1 MTLKII
7 ISRYYIQMCVCV
19 SNMYR
24 YLNVLF
30 FKMNVNDVQCS
41 KCSSKCMLSF
51 FNLQEV
57 GLALGVR
64 VCSIYK

>member
-1 MTLKII
+1 MF
-7 ISRYYIQMCVCV
+7 SVQ
-19 SNMYR
+19 
-24 YLNVLF
+24 NVL
-30 FKMNVNDVQCS
+30 Q
-41 KCSSKCMLSF
+41 KCMLSF

>member
-1 MTLKII
+1 MGMFVG
-7 ISRYYIQMCVCV
+7 ISIRSSVLVPYDYCGYVLCGTWYYVFSVQ
-19 SNMYR
+19 
-24 YLNVLF
+24 NVLQ
-30 FKMNVNDVQCS
+30 NVP
-41 KCSSKCMLSF
+41 CMLSF

>member
-1 MTLKII
+1 MYVGAPVCII
-7 ISRYYIQMCVCV
+7 YVVRGTMCSV
-19 SNMYR
+19 
-24 YLNVLF
+24 
-30 FKMNVNDVQCS
+30 FKMFFT
-41 KCSSKCMLSF
+41 KCMLSF

>member
-1 MTLKII
+1 MNIYVNI
-7 ISRYYIQMCVCV
+7 MYVCV
-19 SNMYR
+19 VYSVCMYR
-24 YLNVLF
+24 YMYYVFSVQNVLQ
-30 FKMNVNDVQCS
+30 NVC
-41 KCSSKCMLSF
+41 LSF

>member
-1 MTLKII
+1 MYVCTCM
-7 ISRYYIQMCVCV
+7 YYVV
-19 SNMYR
+19 RGTMYVFSVQ
-24 YLNVLF
+24 NVLQ
-30 FKMNVNDVQCS
+30 NVP
-41 KCSSKCMLSF
+41 CMLSF

>member
-1 MTLKII
+1 MYVYL
-7 ISRYYIQMCVCV
+7 Y
-19 SNMYR
+19 NMYVCGTW
-24 YLNVLF
+24 YYVFSVQNVLQ
-30 FKMNVNDVQCS
+30 NVP
-41 KCSSKCMLSF
+41 CMLSF